1 MPTKEVAQLQMAVK
15 EIVEGSNC
23 RSRMNPGKFEELV
36 QNVKKVG
43 ILEPALVRRDAE
55 GKVILIAGHRRL
67 AAAKAAG
74 LENIPVRLLEVDE
87 KQAAEIQTLENLHR
101 EDLASMDEA
110 RAFKQLL
117 DGGSHTIESLAAQI
131 DKSPTYVYRS
141 LRLLELPAKAIK
153 ALEEGIITTGHAQ
166 QILRAP
172 EKNAEA
178 LVAFATTR
186 MEWQKRYPSVS
197 ELREYVE
204 KRIAKD
210 LAAAPFPKDVP
221 YAEQVACNACP
232 FNTGNQN
239 VLFDGATKGHCTN
252 PGCFNRKTAAY
263 YKELQT
269 TAAARY
275 AGLKFLGTASDNGY
289 ASGPQQI
296 KGAYV
301 VEKLDDKI
309 KKAIQA
315 KPDQFGFGIVKPSR
329 WGGKKARVVLL
340 CKEAKLAG
348 VKEVNRA
355 PAYREQTPEER
366 EREEF
371 IRSHV
376 QRTYAALAV
385 EMLEFDKEDLLALL
399 QEEWDDD
406 WKRRRVLPFL
416 EASGVSESDAEE
428 GKFPAEVLEKKS
440 RDSLIQLVLLSM
452 LNDNSDSIGSLL
464 EVKKVKVQ
472 EVLNKAQAEA
482 LKVWNEKHPQAA

>member
-1 MPTKEVAQLQMAVK
+1 MPTKEVAQLQMGVE
-15 EIVEGSNC
+15 EIVEGTNC

-43 ILEPALVRRDAE
+43 ILEPALVRRDAG
-55 GKVILIAGHRRL
+55 GKIILIAGHRRL

-74 LENIPVRLLEVDE
+74 LKEIPVRLLEVDE
-87 KQAAEIQTLENLHR
+87 KQAIEIQTLENLHR
-101 EDLASMDEA
+101 EDLSPLDEA

-117 DGGSHTIESLAAQI
+117 GGGSHTIETLAAQI

-153 ALEEGIITTGHAQ
+153 ALEDGIITTGHAQ

-178 LVAFATTR
+178 LVAYAITR
-186 MEWQKRYPSVS
+186 MEWQKRYPTVS
-197 ELREYVE
+197 ELREYVD

-232 FNTGNQN
+232 FNTGNQDA
-239 VLFDGATKGHCTN
+239 LFDGATKGHCTN

-269 TAAARY
+269 SAAAKFT
-275 AGLKFLGTASDNGY
+275 GLKFLGAASDNGY

-301 VEKLDDKI
+301 VEKVDEKI
-309 KKAIQA
+309 KKAMSA

-348 VKEVNRA
+348 IKDVRTV
-355 PAYREQTPEER
+355 PAYREPTPEER

-385 EMLEFDKEDLLALL
+385 EKLEFDKADLIALL
-399 QEEWDDD
+399 QEEWDDE

-416 EASGVSESDAEE
+416 EASGVWESEAKACE
-428 GKFPAEVLEKKS
+428 FPLVALEKKS

-452 LNDNSDSIGSLL
+452 LNDNGDAIAGLL
-464 EVKKVKVQ
+464 ERRKVKVQ
-472 EVLNKAQAEA
+472 EVLQKAQAEA
-482 LKVWNEKHPQAA
+482 LKAWNEKHTKAA